1 MSDRS
6 PAAAA
11 GAVAGA
17 VGPGAG
23 ATGTGAAVGARA
35 VRATPAH
42 SAPGTDAESRL
53 AAVISPLRRT
63 LLAAARERG
72 GLPDIPDAQIEVVR
86 ALLPAS
92 GGAER
97 GPAELA
103 EALHLNRSTVSNLL
117 GAMEADGL
125 VQRRRAA
132 GDGRRVVVAPSPRA
146 VDLFGRFDQAA
157 GEILRDALESLDPAD
172 RTAVAAAVPALER
185 LAAALHGAG
194 R

>member
-6 PAAAA
+6 PAGGANAGVGVGASAAPSAAA
-11 GAVAGA
+11 A
-17 VGPGAG
+17 P
-23 ATGTGAAVGARA
+23 AAAA
-35 VRATPAH
+35 E
-42 SAPGTDAESRL
+42 AESRL

-63 LLAAARERG
+63 LLTAARERG
-72 GLPDIPDAQIEVVR
+72 DLPDIPDAQIEVVR

-92 GGAER
+92 GEAER

-132 GDGRRVVVAPSPRA
+132 DDGRRVVVALSPRA
-146 VDLFGRFDQAA
+146 IDLFGRFDQAA
-157 GEILRDALESLDPAD
+157 GEILRDALGSLDPAD
-172 RTAVAAAVPALER
+172 RAAVAAAIPALER
-185 LAAALHGAG
+185 LAAALHGAD